1 MLRALVRWKVH
12 LGAVVEAVARAAP
25 GARAYLTG
33 GAAEG
38 RLTALSDV
46 DVVVVLPREPTF
58 EEAVE
63 LRAKIHEEMDKLGVP
78 LNLPVELHIVGP
90 ESAKRYRVLI
100 PLARPGEGLRC

>member
-1 MLRALVRWKVH
+1 VMLRALVRWKMY
-12 LGAVVEAVARAAP
+12 LGVIVEAVARAAP

-46 DVVVVLPREPTF
+46 DVVVVLQ
-58 EEAVE
+58 
-63 LRAKIHEEMDKLGVP
+63 
-78 LNLPVELHIVGP
+78 LHIVGP

-100 PLARPGEGLRC
+100 PLAHPSEGA